1 MAKIKAVDDML
12 RRWAAAVAG
21 EGDGSGYPTMSVLH
35 EDWSPP
41 APGQTPT
48 MKTVSRGRDVELVH
62 AAVAQLS
69 MRERNTVVVHYCCG
83 PLGLSEQAE
92 RLGCQVRT
100 VEKRVEAIH
109 RALAP
114 LLQPE

>member
-1 MAKIKAVDDML
+1 MAKIKTVDDML

-48 MKTVSRGRDVELVH
+48 MKTVSRGRDVERVH

-69 MRERNTVVVHYCCG
+69 MRERNTVVVCYCKR
-83 PLGLSEQAE
+83 LSVAEQAE
-92 RLGCQVRT
+92 QLGCAAVT

-109 RALAP
+109 RALAA
-114 LLQPE
+114 LLLVE

>member
-1 MAKIKAVDDML
+1 MAKIEAIDDML

-21 EGDGSGYPTMSVLH
+21 EGDGSGYPTKSVLH

-48 MKTVSRGRDVELVH
+48 MKTVTRGADVLRVH

-69 MRERNTVVVHYCCG
+69 MRERNTVVVHYCKR
-83 PLGLSEQAE
+83 LSLDEQAIE
-92 RLGCQVRT
+92 LGCQPVT
-100 VEKRVEAIH
+100 VKKRVEAIH
-109 RALAP
+109 RALAAV
-114 LLQPE
+114 LLVFR